1 MKQKLA
7 DLYTRARQ
15 LADTDPQQ
23 ALELVSRIRELRP
36 DYPDLS
42 ILEAGAKK
50 TIERKKHVTPL
61 VLATVV
67 LVGLSGVV
75 AIVVSLS
82 LLEDAQTPI
91 REGARTSIA
100 RPTLLPPVG
109 SASGERWTRPTDGAD
124 MAYVPAGE
132 FVMGSPDGEGHA
144 DEHPQHGVHLDAFWI
159 DRYEVSNDQYRQ
171 CVEASACD
179 APTSCTWG
187 EPTYGDTGKADHPVV
202 CVSWHDAE
210 AYCQWAGAR
219 LPTEA
224 EWEKAARGTDALK
237 YPWGNTFDGSRLN
250 FCDRNCEFDDWKD
263 TDVDDGYAR
272 TAPVGTYGPAG
283 ASPYGALNMAGN
295 VYEWVAD
302 WHDRGYYS
310 RSPDRNP
317 PGPDSGEYRVVR
329 GGSWGGDPGWV
340 RSAYRGGD
348 FPVITNSSNGFR
360 CVVSSTSSL

>member
-1 MKQKLA
+1 MKHLLVFLA
-7 DLYTRARQ
+7 VLSCMVLAACSASPTPEPTHTPMPVPTDTPVPAQPIGGETWTRA
-15 LADTDPQQ
+15 
-23 ALELVSRIRELRP
+23 
-36 DYPDLS
+36 
-42 ILEAGAKK
+42 
-50 TIERKKHVTPL
+50 
-61 VLATVV
+61 
-67 LVGLSGVV
+67 
-75 AIVVSLS
+75 
-82 LLEDAQTPI
+82 
-91 REGARTSIA
+91 
-100 RPTLLPPVG
+100 
-109 SASGERWTRPTDGAD
+109 TDG
-124 MAYVPAGE
+124 MAMLFVPAGE
-132 FVMGSPDGEGHA
+132 FLMGSDEQDIDDALQTCNETLGDCNREWFEGEY
-144 DEHPQHGVHLDAFWI
+144 PQHRVTLDEFWI
-159 DRYEVSNDQYRQ
+159 DRTEVANAQYRQ
-171 CVEASACD
+171 CVDAGACD
-179 APTSCTWG
+179 APTSCDSG
-187 EPTYGDTGKADHPVV
+187 EPTYDDAGKGDHPVV

-250 FCDRNCEFDDWKD
+250 FCERNCEFDDWKY
-263 TDVDDGYAR
+263 TDLDDGYAR

>member
-210 AYCQWAGAR
+210 AYCQWADAR

-224 EWEKAARGTDALK
+224 EWEKAARGTDGRR
-237 YPWGNTFDGSRLN
+237 YPWGD
-250 FCDRNCEFDDWKD
+250 EW
-263 TDVDDGYAR
+263 DVGRCNASQAYKGGA
-272 TAPVGTYGPAG
+272 TPVGSYSPGG
-283 ASPYGALNMAGN
+283 DSPYGCADMAGN
-295 VYEWVAD
+295 AWEWVAD
-302 WHDRGYYS
+302 WYDEDYYN

-317 PGPDSGEYRVVR
+317 RGPDSGGYRVVR
-329 GGSWGGDPGWV
+329 GGSWSDIQIRA
-340 RSAYRGGD
+340 RSARRAELAPDLTSSD
-348 FPVITNSSNGFR
+348 FGFR
-360 CVVSSTSSL
+360 CSVSSTASD